1 MPGIFLISAT
11 IFNTT
16 CGGEETEYQKTVC
29 DTDLM
34 KIILEKLEGKLLT
47 PILPGTR
54 EKSLLL
60 SAQHHQARNTIS

>member
-16 CGGEETEYQKTVC
+16 CGAEEMEYQEKVC
-29 DTDLM
+29 KTDLM

-47 PILPGTR
+47 PILSDTR
-54 EKSLLL
+54 EKSVLP
-60 SAQHHQARNTIS
+60 SAHCHQARNKIS